1 MKFAYLMNAYPMTS
15 TTFIRREI
23 EAHERAGFEVERFA
37 IRRWDQALVDPKDIA
52 ETQKTYYLL
61 EQGALTLL
69 MALLRE
75 TITNPV
81 LLFRAIRVM
90 LQMMK
95 NTDGQKWKQM
105 AYLMEAV
112 LLKQQTV
119 AQGIEHLHAHF
130 STNSAGVAMLAFI
143 MGGPTYSIT
152 VHGPDELFEM
162 TENSLTLKVLHA
174 AYVAV
179 ITEYCHRTVDT
190 HTGGLYTDKIHVVR
204 CGLEMSEF
212 EDHSA
217 VPQTRNLV
225 CVGRICK
232 AKAQALLVEAIGEIV
247 GTYPDVKLTL
257 IGDGDERPAVEA
269 TIDRLGLHGNVEI
282 AGWKQ
287 NEDVR
292 AALKASRALVL
303 PSLAE
308 GLPIV
313 IMESF
318 ALGRPVLTTKI
329 YGIPELVDASCGW
342 LAQPGDKETL
352 VQSLLDLMSKDSE
365 ALSQMG
371 RIGRD
376 RVIELHDQD
385 ANAQLLRDLFVQ
397 YCSNRRPR
405 GNTELSHQ

>member
-23 EAHERAGFEVERFA
+23 EAHERAGFEVKRFA
-37 IRRWDQALVDPKDIA
+37 IRRWDQALVEPKDIE

-61 EQGALTLL
+61 EQGMLALVV
-69 MALLRE
+69 ALLRE
-75 TITNPV
+75 AVINPV
-81 LLFRAIRVM
+81 RLFRAIRAM
-90 LQMMK
+90 MQMMK
-95 NTDGQKWKQM
+95 NSDGQKWKQI

-119 AQGIEHLHAHF
+119 AQGIDHLHAHF

-162 TENSLTLKVLHA
+162 SENSLTLKVLHA

-204 CGLEMSEF
+204 CGLELGEF
-212 EDHSA
+212 EDHSD
-217 VPQTRNLV
+217 VPQTRDLV

-247 GTYPDVKLTL
+247 GVYPDVKLIL
-257 IGDGDERPAVEA
+257 IGDGDERPVVEA
-269 TIDRLGLHGNVEI
+269 TIDRLGLHENVEI

-287 NEDVR
+287 NKEVR
-292 AALKASRALVL
+292 DALKASRALIL

-342 LAQPGDKETL
+342 LAQPGDKATL
-352 VQSLLDLMSKDSE
+352 VQSLLDLMSKDSQV
-365 ALSQMG
+365 LSQMG
-371 RIGRD
+371 SIGRA
-376 RVIELHDQD
+376 RVLEFHDQD
-385 ANAQLLRDLFVQ
+385 MNAQQLRDLFFR
-397 YCSNRRPR
+397 YRPDCDTR
-405 GNTELSHQ
+405 GEAL